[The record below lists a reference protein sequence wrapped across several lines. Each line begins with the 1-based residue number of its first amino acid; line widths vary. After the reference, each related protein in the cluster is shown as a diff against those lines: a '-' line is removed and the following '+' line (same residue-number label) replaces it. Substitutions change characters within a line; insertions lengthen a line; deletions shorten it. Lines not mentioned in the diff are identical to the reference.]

1 MKETSKNEEIRF
13 YVYAYLDPR
22 KPGKYVY
29 GEYSFDYEPFYIG
42 KGGTKRQIKRHLF
55 ETRDRTKNTMKY
67 NKIQKIIKETGNN
80 PILIKVKNNLKENE
94 AFAIED
100 ILIQLIGRIDLK
112 NGSLTN
118 LTNGLYGGKSN
129 PSDAVRKKL
138 GDATR
143 GKTYEEIYGK
153 KKARELKDK
162 RIKSNKKRK
171 FSQKTK
177 NKIGNKN
184 SKTWKLTNP
193 NGKILFIKNLQKF
206 CKNNNLTNSLMFCV
220 ANKKQKQHKGWK
232 CEYV

>member
-42 KGGTKRQIKRHLF
+42 KGCTKRQIKRHLF